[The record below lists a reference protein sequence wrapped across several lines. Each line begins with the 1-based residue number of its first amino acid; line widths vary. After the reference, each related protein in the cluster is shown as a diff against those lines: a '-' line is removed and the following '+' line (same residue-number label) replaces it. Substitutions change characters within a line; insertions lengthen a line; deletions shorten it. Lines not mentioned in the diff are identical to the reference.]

1 MPWMPGQCITV
12 KVMLKPMNI
21 HQKWSFASFM
31 LYIFPVIFG
40 NQ

>member
-1 MPWMPGQCITV
+1 MGKNVICVPTNV
-12 KVMLKPMNI
+12 S
-21 HQKWSFASFM
+21 QKCHWPRRS